1 MIPNSIYQSSRLS
14 HLEDELKE
22 LRQLVNQSQCS
33 KNICRNLKKFQ
44 KAESAEI
51 LRLTTRLTA
60 FENSINA
67 KLAYGQVAF
76 TGTSWIFVIT
86 TYILHHFSLK
96 RFSET
101 SFLLA
106 HTRVNWNTKW
116 NWSFIACL
124 GKISEIH
131 VKFDLI
137 FSSSKQQRQSLTGIG
152 FTFSIWQ

>member
-1 MIPNSIYQSSRLS
+1 MLVALALLIVVNLAKANEGSADSIEENLADYSRLSLGSILSNQTKVTKVTISRTFHSAINTELIYVFYTLEFVMIPNSIYQSSRLS

-22 LRQLVNQSQCS
+22 LRQLVTQSKCS

-76 TGTSWIFVIT
+76 TGTS
-86 TYILHHFSLK
+86 
-96 RFSET
+96 
-101 SFLLA
+101 
-106 HTRVNWNTKW
+106 
-116 NWSFIACL
+116 
-124 GKISEIH
+124 
-131 VKFDLI
+131 
-137 FSSSKQQRQSLTGIG
+137 
-152 FTFSIWQ
+152 

>member
-1 MIPNSIYQSSRLS
+1 MTLNSIYQSSRLS

-22 LRQLVNQSQCS
+22 LRQLVTQSKCS

-76 TGTSWIFVIT
+76 TGNS
-86 TYILHHFSLK
+86 
-96 RFSET
+96 
-101 SFLLA
+101 
-106 HTRVNWNTKW
+106 
-116 NWSFIACL
+116 
-124 GKISEIH
+124 
-131 VKFDLI
+131 
-137 FSSSKQQRQSLTGIG
+137 
-152 FTFSIWQ
+152 

>member
-1 MIPNSIYQSSRLS
+1 MLVALALLIVVNLAKANEGSADSIEENLADYSRLSLGSILSNRTKVTKVTISRTFHSAINTELIYVFYTLEFVMIPNSIYQSSRLS

-22 LRQLVNQSQCS
+22 LRQLVTQSQCS

-76 TGTSWIFVIT
+76 TGTS
-86 TYILHHFSLK
+86 
-96 RFSET
+96 
-101 SFLLA
+101 
-106 HTRVNWNTKW
+106 
-116 NWSFIACL
+116 
-124 GKISEIH
+124 
-131 VKFDLI
+131 
-137 FSSSKQQRQSLTGIG
+137 
-152 FTFSIWQ
+152 

>member
-1 MIPNSIYQSSRLS
+1 MLVALALLIVVNLAKANEGSADSIEENLADYSRLSLGSILSNRTKVTKVTISRTFHSDINTELIYVFYTLEFVMIPNSIYQSSRLS

-22 LRQLVNQSQCS
+22 LRQLVTQSQCS

-76 TGTSWIFVIT
+76 TGTS
-86 TYILHHFSLK
+86 
-96 RFSET
+96 
-101 SFLLA
+101 
-106 HTRVNWNTKW
+106 
-116 NWSFIACL
+116 
-124 GKISEIH
+124 
-131 VKFDLI
+131 
-137 FSSSKQQRQSLTGIG
+137 
-152 FTFSIWQ
+152 